1 MNEAWS
7 LLCHPDSSLAH
18 GEADQGLLTW
28 HMWADAFS
36 LKFRFSHG
44 RCEVGKHPDS
54 VPKASVSS
62 LRTAGALGGCGEGLA
77 FSVTD
82 ICAQANAAKPEKA
95 LISQFSLCTA
105 NALPVGSRVLAFPRT
120 LGCSSGV
127 SKAVKG
133 TYKGSTLAVVADLA

>member
-28 HMWADAFS
+28 HMWAGAFS

-44 RCEVGKHPDS
+44 RCEVGRHPDS

-62 LRTAGALGGCGEGLA
+62 LRTAGALGGVERGWLSLLQT
-77 FSVTD
+77 FVLRPMRPSLR
-82 ICAQANAAKPEKA
+82 KP
-95 LISQFSLCTA
+95 
-105 NALPVGSRVLAFPRT
+105 
-120 LGCSSGV
+120 
-127 SKAVKG
+127 
-133 TYKGSTLAVVADLA
+133 